1 LSSMSTFSYRDAV
14 KLMGASEHKLVT
26 ALDKVLGGVL
36 LGGSALDVLGL
47 LGWFDAKADF
57 IRFSHQYAV
66 KLSEKRSGISRYDR
80 TQRLHAAHT
89 MVVLASFFEALDES
103 GVPVLSKSL
112 DLSPDGVHPKVPVE
126 FASMVD
132 TPVPLVTP
140 ERPYEDNLKV
150 LSNYYTDLTAGLA
163 SLLSGLVVWDEMDDR
178 QRGLLV
184 DLPAAAC
191 RRYQENIRRLAV
203 DCPEF
208 AFWSSLQDHQATRVV
223 VRTAL
228 AEVERLFAAVTVGG
242 PAQRRAEL
250 TARYRSVLDHGIIE
264 PDQVP
269 DGLTI
274 PLFRDCYIDPRF
286 QVGRP
291 SNPAQTQSWEGVPV
305 RADVH
310 DFFVGYLTSPRATQ
324 SPLLVLGDPG
334 SGKSVLTK
342 VLAARLPATDF
353 LPLRVE
359 LRTAPT
365 EAELLQQVEH
375 GLRVVLQENVSW
387 AEFAR
392 SADGALPVVFLDG
405 FDELLQAT
413 GVSQT
418 GYLKKVEQFQ
428 RDNAALGRPV
438 AIIVTSRIS
447 VADRAVLP
455 GNSRVMRL
463 APFDSH
469 QTGRW
474 LEAWNTTNAQYFST
488 KLKPLPLDTAM
499 EYPTLAEQPL
509 LLLMLALYDAD
520 QNALQRN
527 TGTISKAELY
537 ERLLARFAD
546 REIVKDGEERP
557 AERLAEEIEVELER
571 LSIVALAMFNRGVQ
585 WIAEHELDRDLA
597 ALLGD
602 EPKRDGL
609 REPLGA
615 GEAVLGRFFF
625 VQRAEAVRDEK
636 TLRTYEF
643 LHATFSEYL
652 VARLTWH
659 TLRDLLGAEKSTPRL
674 SRGRALDDSEL
685 YGLLSFAPLTTRL
698 PVVRFLEEMTQANPG
713 LRNDFARMLLRVFQ
727 ASQRHRTKSDYEPTD
742 LPMPARYAVYSANI
756 MVLATIAHGELA
768 ASVLL
773 GPDAFIPIA
782 WNRLALFW
790 RSQIVGPAWVG
801 LVDTVHVTK
810 IGKDADRDLLLC
822 AGHPAHAI
830 PEPDLNWHFPVTTE
844 GDPTLIALAWP
855 GEASFLCDVQL
866 DLNRHSFKPVLEDD
880 FTWLYTVDGGRYTFA
895 QAVLFLL
902 VQTHAEDVWRHRMW
916 TVLRNAHNFEDLEVQ
931 SLMPRLLRT
940 DPDVDLVLPM
950 FTNIGSEEMVDLAFD
965 RMGRGGDDEALM
977 GQEGQAFHSG
987 EAAVDAA
994 LRMYERGDGT
1004 DLLDIQSVLLST
1016 DMLQLAATR
1025 PDLIKRARYA
1035 AQELGW
1041 HDEIDWP

>member
-1 LSSMSTFSYRDAV
+1 
-14 KLMGASEHKLVT
+14 
-26 ALDKVLGGVL
+26 
-36 LGGSALDVLGL
+36 
-47 LGWFDAKADF
+47 
-57 IRFSHQYAV
+57 
-66 KLSEKRSGISRYDR
+66 
-80 TQRLHAAHT
+80 
-89 MVVLASFFEALDES
+89 
-103 GVPVLSKSL
+103 
-112 DLSPDGVHPKVPVE
+112 
-126 FASMVD
+126 
-132 TPVPLVTP
+132 TP
-140 ERPYEDNLKV
+140 ERPYEDNLMV
-150 LSNYYTDLTAGLA
+150 LSNYYTGLKVGLQ
-163 SLLSGLVVWDEMDDR
+163 SLLGGLVVWDEMDDR
-178 QRGLLV
+178 QHRLL
-184 DLPAAAC
+184 DALPAAAC

-228 AEVERLFAAVTVGG
+228 AGVERLFAAVTVGG

-286 QVGRP
+286 QVGSP
-291 SNPAQTQSWEGVPV
+291 SNPAQTQSWEGMPV

-365 EAELLQQVEH
+365 EADLLQQVEH
-375 GLRVVLQENVSW
+375 GLRVALQENVSW
-387 AEFAR
+387 PEFAR

-463 APFDSH
+463 APFDTD

-474 LEAWNTTNAQYFST
+474 LQAWNTTNAQYFST
-488 KLKPLPLDTAM
+488 DLRPLPLDTAM
-499 EYPTLAEQPL
+499 EYPALAEQPL

-546 REIVKDGEERP
+546 REIVKDGEERS

-685 YGLLSFAPLTTRL
+685 YGLLSFAPLTTRQ
-698 PVVRFLEEMTQANPG
+698 PVIRFLEEMAQADPARRDDLG
-713 LRNDFARMLLRVFQ
+713 RMLLRVFQ
-727 ASQRHRTKSDYEPTD
+727 AAQRHRAKSGYEPTD
-742 LPMPARYAVYSANI
+742 LPMPTRYAMYSANL

-773 GPDAFIPIA
+773 GPDAFIPTA
-782 WNRLALFW
+782 WNQLALFW
-790 RSQIVGPAWVG
+790 KSQIVGPAWVG
-801 LVDTVHVTK
+801 LVDTVQVTK
-810 IGKDADRDLLLC
+810 IGKDADRDLMLR
-822 AGHPAHAI
+822 AGYHGYAI
-830 PEPDLNWHFPVTTE
+830 SEPDLNWHFPATIE
-844 GDPTLIALAWP
+844 GEFTRIALARP
-855 GEASFLCDVQL
+855 SEADFLCDVQA
-866 DLNRHSFKPVLEDD
+866 DLNRHSLMPIAKDD
-880 FTWLYTVDGGRYTFA
+880 VTWISTVEGVRYTFA
-895 QAVLFLL
+895 YAVLFLL
-902 VQTHAEDVWRHRMW
+902 ARAHAKDPRRDHIWA
-916 TVLRNAHNFEDLEVQ
+916 VLRSANHSWELNLS
-931 SLMPRLLRT
+931 SLLPKLLRA
-940 DPDVDLVLPM
+940 DPDVDRMLPM
-950 FTNIGSEEMVDLAFD
+950 FTNEFVSEEVAELAFD
-965 RMGRGGDDEALM
+965 RMGRGGDDLALWGTKGPVLGAEATEV
-977 GQEGQAFHSG
+977 QIE
-987 EAAVDAA
+987 AA
-994 LRMYERGDGT
+994 LRMYERGDDT
-1004 DLLDIQSVLLST
+1004 DLLNIHSILLGA
-1016 DMLQLAATR
+1016 DLLQLASAR

-1035 AQELGW
+1035 AQEQGW
-1041 HDEIDWP
+1041 HDDFPWP